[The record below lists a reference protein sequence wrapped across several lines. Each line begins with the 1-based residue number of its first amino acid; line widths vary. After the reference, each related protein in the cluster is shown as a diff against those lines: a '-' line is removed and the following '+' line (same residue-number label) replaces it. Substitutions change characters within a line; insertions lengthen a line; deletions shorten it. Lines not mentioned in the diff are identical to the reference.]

1 MRDYCSRCFLFL
13 LSIARSSTGNF
24 NSKVAP
30 FATLHRADGRSS
42 VGSRRRKSTIRVAS
56 ACNSSSSSYSVRRN
70 NVNVCNS
77 SDNAGQ
83 MSR

>member
-1 MRDYCSRCFLFL
+1 MCVIMLTLFPVPL
-13 LSIARSSTGNF
+13 FIARSSTAKF

-30 FATLHRADGRSS
+30 LATLHPADGRSP
-42 VGSRRRKSTIRVAS
+42 VGYRRPKSAIRFAC

-70 NVNVCNS
+70 NINVCNS

-83 MSR
+83 MSG